1 MHEKEGNSKHALG
14 IVADS
19 GRHSWIFKA
28 RVASATSGGNIELR
42 IDSIDGPVVG
52 ICPVAGTGGW
62 QEWADATCEVSDLKG
77 VHDLYLKFTGG
88 SGYLLN
94 VNWFTFVEGNSDED
108 LGDLNGD
115 GKVNSTDLQLMKM
128 HVLRQRQLTGTS
140 LLNADVNRD
149 GKVDSTDVALLKRY
163 ILRQISSF
171 DDYARS

>member
-1 MHEKEGNSKHALG
+1 M
-14 IVADS
+14 
-19 GRHSWIFKA
+19 
-28 RVASATSGGNIELR
+28 
-42 IDSIDGPVVG
+42 
-52 ICPVAGTGGW
+52 
-62 QEWADATCEVSDLKG
+62 
-77 VHDLYLKFTGG
+77 
-88 SGYLLN
+88 
-94 VNWFTFVEGNSDED
+94 NWFTFVEGNSDED